1 MKRYYNNDN
10 MNIDPSRL
18 TWNQNTDMNKP
29 INSINRIESDISVH
43 NNQPFNHSSLN
54 DHSSNTPFNGT
65 SFNGTSFNNK
75 PLLNQ
80 RNGDTINTFN
90 EEMNRLKDITQEVFN
105 KDKEIQELKNQIQ
118 QHKNEIDSLKKDK
131 QSFTNN
137 EIKIHI
143 LEEKLNEQYKL
154 NKDLADSKHL
164 IEKMKLEKEEDSK
177 TVTLLKSI
185 IRKIKKDEKENN
197 VVYQN
202 ETLKLMLLKHN
213 KELNDEKIHE
223 IFIEQKITES
233 TEITKE
239 LLLKILK

>member
-18 TWNQNTDMNKP
+18 TWNKNTDMNKP

-43 NNQPFNHSSLN
+43 NNLPFNNSSLN
-54 DHSSNTPFNGT
+54 NN
-65 SFNGTSFNNK
+65 SFNTSLNNK

-90 EEMNRLKDITQEVFN
+90 EEMNRFKDITQEVFN
-105 KDKEIQELKNQIQ
+105 KDKEIQEFKNQLQ

-154 NKDLADSKHL
+154 NKDLADLKHL
-164 IEKMKLEKEEDSK
+164 IEKMKIDKEEYVK
-177 TVTLLKSI
+177 TITLLKSI
-185 IRKIKKDEKENN
+185 IRKIKKDEEENN

-213 KELNDEKIHE
+213 KELDDEKIHE
-223 IFIEQKITES
+223 IFVEQKITES

>member
-10 MNIDPSRL
+10 INIDPSRL
-18 TWNQNTDMNKP
+18 TWKKNPEMNKP
-29 INSINRIESDISVH
+29 INSTNRIESDISVH
-43 NNQPFNHSSLN
+43 NNLPFNNSSLN
-54 DHSSNTPFNGT
+54 HHSSNTL
-65 SFNGTSFNNK
+65 FNNK

-105 KDKEIQELKNQIQ
+105 KDKEIQEFKNQIQ

-185 IRKIKKDEKENN
+185 IRKIKKDEDEKNI
-197 VVYQN
+197 VYQN
-202 ETLKLMLLKHN
+202 ESLKLMLLKHN
-213 KELNDEKIHE
+213 KELDDEKIHE
-223 IFIEQKITES
+223 IFIEHKITES
-233 TEITKE
+233 TKITKE

>member
-18 TWNQNTDMNKP
+18 TWNKNTDMNKP

-43 NNQPFNHSSLN
+43 NNLPFNNSSLN
-54 DHSSNTPFNGT
+54 NNSFNTSLNGT
-65 SFNGTSFNNK
+65 SLNGTSLNNK

-90 EEMNRLKDITQEVFN
+90 EEMNRFKDITQEVFN
-105 KDKEIQELKNQIQ
+105 KDKEIQEFKNQLQ

-154 NKDLADSKHL
+154 NKDLADLKHL
-164 IEKMKLEKEEDSK
+164 I
-177 TVTLLKSI
+177 
-185 IRKIKKDEKENN
+185 
-197 VVYQN
+197 Y
-202 ETLKLMLLKHN
+202 
-213 KELNDEKIHE
+213 
-223 IFIEQKITES
+223 
-233 TEITKE
+233 
-239 LLLKILK
+239 

>member
-18 TWNQNTDMNKP
+18 TWNKNTDMNKP

-43 NNQPFNHSSLN
+43 NNLPFNNSSL
-54 DHSSNTPFNGT
+54 SNH
-65 SFNGTSFNNK
+65 SFNTSFNNK

-105 KDKEIQELKNQIQ
+105 KDKEIQEFKNQLQ

-164 IEKMKLEKEEDSK
+164 IEKMKLEKEEYVK
-177 TVTLLKSI
+177 TITLLKSI
-185 IRKIKKDEKENN
+185 IRKIKKDEEEKNII
-197 VVYQN
+197 YQN
-202 ETLKLMLLKHN
+202 ESLKLMLLKHN
-213 KELNDEKIHE
+213 KELDDEKIHE
-223 IFIEQKITES
+223 IFVEQKITES

>member
-10 MNIDPSRL
+10 INIDPSRL
-18 TWNQNTDMNKP
+18 TWNKSSALNK
-29 INSINRIESDISVH
+29 SIHSNNRIESDISVH
-43 NNQPFNHSSLN
+43 NNLPFNNSSL
-54 DHSSNTPFNGT
+54 SNH
-65 SFNGTSFNNK
+65 SFNNTSFNNK

-131 QSFTNN
+131 ESFTNN
-137 EIKIHI
+137 EIKMRI

-154 NKDLADSKHL
+154 NKDLADLKHL
-164 IEKMKLEKEEDSK
+164 IEKMKLDKGEDDK
-177 TVTLLKSI
+177 TINLLKSI
-185 IRKIKKDEKENN
+185 IKKIKKDEEEQN

-213 KELNDEKIHE
+213 KELNDERIHD
-223 IFIEQKITES
+223 IFIENKITES
-233 TEITKE
+233 TKITKG